1 QRRADGAVGRRP
13 ASSQPR
19 RGDRDDA
26 PDRRGYVLEVQ
37 GDSARRPRRQRR
49 RVLRRLAGSRRGA
62 RPLRAVVAFGYFP
75 ARGVSERDQFFGG
88 WRSCPG
94 RLAYLP
100 RAESAQPES
109 APIAGPVPS
118 LKTRRKPA
126 RNLDAQNA
134 QK

>member
-1 QRRADGAVGRRP
+1 
-13 ASSQPR
+13 R

-62 RPLRAVVAFGYFP
+62 RPLRRVLFELWSRSDTFQREEYPNATSSSAAGAVAL
-75 ARGVSERDQFFGG
+75 GG

-134 QK
+134 EK

>member
-1 QRRADGAVGRRP
+1 F
-13 ASSQPR
+13 
-19 RGDRDDA
+19 
-26 PDRRGYVLEVQ
+26 
-37 GDSARRPRRQRR
+37 R
-49 RVLRRLAGSRRGA
+49 RVLFRSPSTSSSAEAPRRKPTRGA
-62 RPLRAVVAFGYFP
+62 SSSTCPLRAVVAFGYFP

-126 RNLDAQNA
+126 RNPDAQNA